1 MISVGGLAVEYL
13 ACRARCRGY
22 RAGNKD
28 EITNLPG
35 FCTRCNWRT
44 FKVFFIL
51 IRTRV

>member
-28 EITNLPG
+28 EITNIPG
-35 FCTRCNWRT
+35 FCSRGVIGARL
-44 FKVFFIL
+44 KFFL
-51 IRTRV
+51 S